1 MSLFFI
7 VGFTPPTRC
16 DSYAKNLN
24 ILIRNVFSGQ
34 KLFKR
39 SWNCNFF
46 SCSSRQ
52 TVLNLKSETEIRNR
66 NEKGR
71 AEERVGYLNLKIS
84 SVCIEFYFVFINQ
97 LFFQFFGIFSEIRN
111 EEK

>member
-1 MSLFFI
+1 
-7 VGFTPPTRC
+7 
-16 DSYAKNLN
+16 
-24 ILIRNVFSGQ
+24 VFSGQ

-46 SCSSRQ
+46 SCCCSSRQ

-71 AEERVGYLNLKIS
+71 AEERVVVPQFKD
-84 SVCIEFYFVFINQ
+84 FICVH
-97 LFFQFFGIFSEIRN
+97 
-111 EEK
+111 